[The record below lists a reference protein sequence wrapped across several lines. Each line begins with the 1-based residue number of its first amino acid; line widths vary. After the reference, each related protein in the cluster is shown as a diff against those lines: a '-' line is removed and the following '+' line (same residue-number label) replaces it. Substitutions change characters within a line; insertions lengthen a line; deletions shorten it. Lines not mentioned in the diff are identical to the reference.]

1 MYTIRKLMIEAIP
14 CYEYSPQGQEN
25 KALPLV
31 IFYHG
36 WTNSKEQGATLAV
49 ELVQRGFRV
58 LLPDAYGHGERVDF
72 DQRLEPADFFQVLLR
87 NVQEFP
93 LIKAY
98 YQDQGLLDGIS
109 LSVSGLSMGG
119 ITTCMLIR
127 SYPEIDQAGVLM
139 GTPQLENYARAL
151 CRNYFPEAIE
161 VTDEEKAQVQ
171 AILAQMAQVDL
182 SQAADCIGA
191 RPIFFWHAVNDAVVP
206 YNLTQEFFDH
216 HQGDHPLY
224 MISDSKAGH
233 RVPYYAFY
241 LLAAFFQACQK
252 APADQI
258 QTAFLD
264 DFYQRFGP
272 DASDYHPYHIER

>member
-1 MYTIRKLMIEAIP
+1 MYTIRKLMIASIP

-36 WTNSKEQGATLAV
+36 WTNSKEQGATLAL

-72 DQRLEPADFFQVLLR
+72 DQRLEPADFFQDLLR

-93 LIKAY
+93 QLRSY
-98 YQDQGLLDGIS
+98 YQDQGLLDDVS

-119 ITTCMLIR
+119 ITTCMLVR
-127 SYPEIDQAGVLM
+127 TYPEIDQAGVLM

-161 VTDEEKAQVQ
+161 LTAEEKAEVQ
-171 AILAQMAQVDL
+171 AILEQMAQVDL
-182 SQAADCIGA
+182 SQATERIGD
-191 RPIFFWHAVNDAVVP
+191 RPLFFWHAVNDDVVP
-206 YNLTQEFFDH
+206 YNLTQEFFDRY
-216 HQGDHPLY
+216 QEDFPLY

-241 LLAAFFQACQK
+241 LLAAYFDACQNNT
-252 APADQI
+252 PDHI
-258 QTAFLD
+258 QASFLE
-264 DFYQRFGP
+264 DFAHRFGK
-272 DASDYHPYHIER
+272 DANNHYPYHIEK